1 MRRPGRVLLATVLA
15 AATCVAAAFARP
27 RQDDEASTRARAE
40 QLAHVLAYLD
50 ADYARFGTTE
60 RAELLAMSADGVR
73 LARTVTGSPTL
84 AERVARIGALIERAA
99 PTKDVH
105 ASVADLREE
114 LLLEHAI
121 DQSPRHAPDLGRGRA
136 LYERHCASCHG
147 ASGRADTLLAATLRP
162 HPANLTE
169 PLFGATISPYDV
181 TTAVRFGVDGTAMAP
196 IAALDAEDRWNV
208 AFYVVGLRHAG
219 PTARTVPSFTPSELA
234 LVSDDELSD
243 QLFAA
248 GVGGADMPLA
258 LNALRRRTPFEPL
271 RTDGFT
277 ETRRHL
283 DDARVAIVR
292 ADHDAAVDSVR
303 LASATGATSDPSLA
317 GKMTAAFARL
327 TQVVDA
333 ASSPREQ
340 LDVLA
345 TTLGLLTHVE
355 HKLGARDTVVPDGH
369 AHAWPDDA
377 EPGPSERGETLA
389 QGPTATPCSD
399 PGFGPGPTLHATG
412 SGLPFEV
419 THDCMFPGNDR
430 LEVVVNVQQ
439 PQRPERTQVDALLR
453 ELLAQVRSAT
463 GDRMPELTHISALSS
478 DGKTSYGRLELDADE
493 GPEGELSV
501 MVQIPFEP
509 SEWATTFATSHAR
522 GFLTIRPSAAVD
534 ASGTAIAISFPFV
547 QAGTDA
553 WSPRVTL
560 AHAAIRLFPWLFD
573 FYPPRTDLQAV
584 TFTGIWKGRPVLTVH
599 VADLRT
605 FLTMDPWAIR
615 ERMAAAGI
623 PIEPDAARTPAQ
635 EETLATE
642 YLRALAKLPKGSVI
656 VDPTLRGTAP

>member
-1 MRRPGRVLLATVLA
+1 MSRPGRVILGTVLA

-27 RQDDEASTRARAE
+27 RQNDDASALARAE
-40 QLAHVLAYLD
+40 HLAHVLAYLD

-60 RAELLAMSADGVR
+60 RAELLAMSVDGER
-73 LARTVTGSPTL
+73 LARTVAGSPTL

-105 ASVADLREE
+105 ATVADLREE
-114 LLLEHAI
+114 LLVDHAI
-121 DQSPRHAPDLGRGRA
+121 DRSPGPAPDLERGRV

-147 ASGRADTLLAATLRP
+147 VSGRADTLLAATLRP
-162 HPANLTE
+162 HPANLAE

-196 IAALDAEDRWNV
+196 IASLDAADRWDV

-219 PTARTVPSFTPSELA
+219 PTADTVPSFTPRELA

-258 LNALRRRTPFEPL
+258 LNALRRRAPFEPP
-271 RTDGFT
+271 RTDAFA

-292 ADHDAAVDSVR
+292 ADHGAAVDAVR
-303 LASATGATSDPSLA
+303 LAGSTGATADPSLA

-327 TQVVDA
+327 RQVVDA

-345 TTLGLLTHVE
+345 TTLGLLTHAE
-355 HKLGARDTVVPDGH
+355 HKLGARDAVASAER
-369 AHAWPDDA
+369 AHAWPDS
-377 EPGPSERGETLA
+377 EPGPSERAETSA
-389 QGPTATPCSD
+389 HGPTGTPCSD
-399 PGFGPGPTLHATG
+399 PGFTPGPTLHPT

-430 LEVVVNVQQ
+430 LEVVLNVQQ
-439 PQRPERTQVDALLR
+439 PQRPARTQVDVLLR
-453 ELLAQVRSAT
+453 DLLAQVRSAT

-501 MVQIPFEP
+501 MLQIPFEP
-509 SEWATTFATSHAR
+509 SEWATRFATSHAR
-522 GFLTIRPSAAVD
+522 GFLAVRPSAAVD
-534 ASGTAIAISFPFV
+534 ASGTAIAITFPFV
-547 QAGTDA
+547 EAGTDA
-553 WSPRVTL
+553 WSRRVTL

-584 TFTGIWKGRPVLTVH
+584 TFTGIWRGRPVLTVRI
-599 VADLRT
+599 ADLRT

-623 PIEPDAARTPAQ
+623 PIDPEAARTPAQ
-635 EETLATE
+635 EEALAAE

-656 VDPTLRGTAP
+656 VDPTLRGT